1 MGWIRR
7 VSLFIELAPVV
18 AVDKQAQGTFEGMRA
33 TREASGRSCQARQVV
48 SQFSIVS
55 FHR

>member
-18 AVDKQAQGTFEGMRA
+18 AVDKQAQGTFLRIGT
-33 TREASGRSCQARQVV
+33 TRETARRSCQARQVV